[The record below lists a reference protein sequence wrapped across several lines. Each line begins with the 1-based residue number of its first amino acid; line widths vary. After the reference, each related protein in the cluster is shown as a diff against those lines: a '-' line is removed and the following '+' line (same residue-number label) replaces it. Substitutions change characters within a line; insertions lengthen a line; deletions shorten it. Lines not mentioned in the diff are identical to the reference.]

1 MILSGKRLACNFHAW
16 FYNLNWHFMTSLYI
30 FFSTYCLI
38 LQLSSKASIII
49 LWHVSNFFH
58 LTFWQLTFMT
68 FNDSAWI
75 LYRNNFLWCWNATLS
90 VYIDLM
96 KRLLSLDQVFKDLE
110 IFLCLFASSKKYY
123 SIHCNRHWHFYGHW
137 KRKKYQFLQ
146 ISYK

>member
-1 MILSGKRLACNFHAW
+1 
-16 FYNLNWHFMTSLYI
+16 MTSLYI
-30 FFSTYCLI
+30 FFSTSCLI

-58 LTFWQLTFMT
+58 LTFWQLTFMA

-123 SIHCNRHWHFYGHW
+123 SIHCNRHWHGKENNISFY
-137 KRKKYQFLQ
+137 KYLINNHFWHFPLNSST
-146 ISYK
+146 IAAIKHLRII